1 MYWMHEILFTFQ
13 NTHQALKAEKY
24 LKGLNYRVKL
34 IPTPFEIF
42 SECGFSLLVFL
53 SEDSLEEVSNDSK
66 LNSVD
71 CYVIIKEGEK
81 NKSYEKI

>member
-1 MYWMHEILFTFQ
+1 MHEILFTFQ

-24 LKGLNYRVKL
+24 LKKMNYKVKL

-42 SECGFSLLVFL
+42 SECGFSLLVYL
-53 SEDSLEEVSNDSK
+53 TEEEHDAVSKDENV
-66 LNSVD
+66 NHVD
-71 CYVIIKEGEK
+71 CYVTIKKGEV

>member
-1 MYWMHEILFTFQ
+1 MHEMLFTFQ

-24 LKGLNYRVKL
+24 LKNLKYQVKL

-53 SEDSLEEVSNDSK
+53 SEEGHETLSRDET
-66 LNSVD
+66 LNHVD
-71 CYVIIKEGEK
+71 CYLIIKEDER
-81 NKSYEKI
+81 NSAYEKI